1 MISKLP
7 RWVWLGGGLLAFN
20 AGMVNVVALLGLE
33 HQAVSHVTGS
43 LTQMGMRL
51 AGGEHSAVLLLAAV
65 VGSFLAGALI
75 SGLLIRNSA
84 LQFGRMY
91 GVALMIEGILLAI
104 AIPLLR
110 RNLILGDC
118 LASAAC
124 GLQNAMAT
132 TYSGT
137 ILRTTHVTG
146 ILTDLGITLGRFFG
160 GLGLDIRRMR
170 LLGTIFVG
178 FLAGSYAG
186 TLAYSRFEV
195 AALAFPAVLCGCV
208 GVGYT
213 ATRFWRGPSKEA
225 TPPAD

>member
-20 AGMVNVVALLGLE
+20 AGMVNVTALLGLE

-43 LTQMGMRL
+43 LSRMGMEL
-51 AGGEHSAVLLLAAV
+51 ATGAHGTALLLTAV
-65 VGSFLAGALI
+65 VGSFLAGAVV
-75 SGLLIRNSA
+75 SGLLIKNSA
-84 LQFGRMY
+84 LQFGRTY
-91 GVALMIEGILLAI
+91 GVALMIEGLLLAL

-110 RNLILGDC
+110 RHLILGDC

-137 ILRTTHVTG
+137 VLRTTHVTG
-146 ILTDLGITLGRFFG
+146 VLTDLGIALGRFFS
-160 GLGLDIRRMR
+160 GLGLDVRRIR

-178 FLAGSYAG
+178 FLVGSFAGA
-186 TLAYSRFEV
+186 LAYSRFEI
-195 AALAFPAVLCGCV
+195 ASLAFPAVLCGCA
-208 GVGYT
+208 GLAYT
-213 ATRFWRGPSKEA
+213 AARLWRGPQGEQ
-225 TPPAD
+225 TPPTA